1 MIDVHPPHGATHTWR
16 DFLIHM
22 TAICL
27 GLLIAIGLEQS
38 VEYIHHR
45 HERQQLRED
54 LRAQAKQQVPLLHE
68 NQIVWAESIAWN
80 RAILRAGRD
89 VTPSAGFVTFTLPP
103 RKKVGLAPHVLANG
117 VWTAAKSSGG
127 VALLSRDEIVT
138 WDQIDSIAQL
148 TDKSFQDREAA
159 LQKVY
164 ALTDRT
170 DMTVTPSAT
179 VHLTVADRDELMRD
193 IGSVIE
199 ATWMMERNT
208 ALWEGA
214 DEALLHGATTSSEM
228 AAYEGRALNAMP
240 K

>member
-1 MIDVHPPHGATHTWR
+1 MLDVHPPHQPVHSWK

-38 VEYIHHR
+38 VEAIHQH
-45 HERQQLRED
+45 HERRQLRED
-54 LRAQAKQQVPLLHE
+54 LRNQAEQQIHILHQ
-68 NQIVWAESIAWN
+68 NQLVCAESIAWAH
-80 RAILRAGRD
+80 AILRAGRD
-89 VTPSAGFVTFTLPP
+89 VVPSGGFVTYVLPQ
-103 RKKVGLAPHVLANG
+103 RKGGPALNVIANG

-138 WDQIDSIAQL
+138 WDQVDYLAQI

-159 LQKVY
+159 LQKLYSV
-164 ALTDRT
+164 TDRT
-170 DMTVTPSAT
+170 DTAVAPGAT
-179 VHLTVADRDELMRD
+179 IRLKVEDRDELMRNL
-193 IGSVIE
+193 GSLIE
-199 ATWMMERNT
+199 ATWMIERNS

-214 DEALLHGATTSSEM
+214 DQAVLHGATSNSDM
-228 AAYEGRALNAMP
+228 RHYEGRALNAMP

>member
-1 MIDVHPPHGATHTWR
+1 MIDVHPPHEAVHTWK

-22 TAICL
+22 MAICL

-38 VEYIHHR
+38 VEYIHHSNER
-45 HERQQLRED
+45 HQLRED
-54 LRAQAKQQVPLLHE
+54 LRTQAEQQIHLLHQ
-68 NQIVWAESIAWN
+68 NQLVCAESIAWG

-89 VTPSAGFVTFTLPP
+89 VAPSRGYVTYVLPS
-103 RKKVGLAPHVLANG
+103 RKGGPPLQVMANG

-138 WDQIDSIAQL
+138 WDQIDYLAQI

-159 LQKVY
+159 LQKLY
-164 ALTDRT
+164 ALIDRT
-170 DMTVTPSAT
+170 DTANTPGAT
-179 VHLTVADRDELMRD
+179 VRLTTADRDEQMRD
-193 IGSVIE
+193 LGSLIE
-199 ATWMMERNT
+199 ATWMIERNS

-214 DEALLHGATTSSEM
+214 DEAVLHGATTSNEIGP
-228 AAYEGRALNAMP
+228 YEGRALAAMP